1 MTQRVVEPLG
11 TGDYGARQT
20 LRRMRDLV
28 NRSLTVPLVVETANG
43 IAALVPPRD
52 YVGIAKAI
60 RSWMTQ
66 RFRFVRDPLGVEL
79 LRDPVYQLNQLS
91 TLGYISGDCDDAA
104 VLGAALAK
112 SVGIGARFV
121 AVSFQPGAPLV
132 HVYTVLTGRMDG
144 GIGSLGPGIDLDVT
158 RPAQAR
164 ARPVRCMVQSV

>member
-1 MTQRVVEPLG
+1 MTQTLVEPLG
-11 TGDYGARQT
+11 AGDYGARQT
-20 LRRMRDLV
+20 LLRMRDIV
-28 NRSLTVPLVVETANG
+28 NRSLTIPLVVETANG

-52 YVGIAKAI
+52 YVGIARAI
-60 RSWMTQ
+60 RAWMAQ

-79 LRDPVYQLNQLS
+79 LRDPQYQLNQWMAQGFI
-91 TLGYISGDCDDAA
+91 TGDCDDAA

-121 AVSFQPGAPLV
+121 AVAFQQGAPLV
-132 HVYTVLTGRMDG
+132 HVYTVLTGRGDG

-164 ARPVRCMVQSV
+164 ARPVRRMEQTV